1 MTAFGGYALHRGDGT
16 SPATLTLDGQPIGTV
31 HLHPDAGHHTY
42 EFVSADAARAYLLF
56 ADQVAPDALEPD
68 DVLTDRLAVADN
80 LNQSLSVVFVTD
92 EEDFYATG
100 RYRTYGPNVPFD
112 DVVARLTGSHRL
124 GGDQVW
130 LVWVPARSQFVP
142 ATALT
147 APSPTAAVA

>member
-1 MTAFGGYALHRGDGT
+1 MSAWGGYALHRGDGT
-16 SPATLTLDGQPIGTV
+16 APATLTLDGHVIGTV
-31 HLHPDAGHHTY
+31 QLHPDAGHHTY
-42 EFVSADAARAYLLF
+42 RFVSEDAARAYLLF

-80 LNQSLSVVFVTD
+80 LNQSPSVVFVTD

-112 DVVARLTGSHRL
+112 DVIAKLTGPHRP

-130 LVWVPARSQFVP
+130 LVWVPAQSQFVP

-147 APSPTAAVA
+147 GPSRAAAVA